1 MLNPPPSVLLMGFT
15 PDAMLFEIRMI
26 LRDVNFQLSV
36 RSDINHRIMQ
46 RFQEEGMGLSLSV
59 AAQAQLK
66 PPGDG
71 SEDA

>member
-1 MLNPPPSVLLMGFT
+1 
-15 PDAMLFEIRMI
+15 MI

-36 RSDINHRIMQ
+36 RSDINHRILQ
-46 RFQEEGMGLSLSV
+46 RFHEEGMGLSLSV

-66 PPGDG
+66 TPDDG

>member
-1 MLNPPPSVLLMGFT
+1 
-15 PDAMLFEIRMI
+15 MLFEIRMI

-36 RSDINHRIMQ
+36 RSDINHRILQ
-46 RFQEEGMGLSLSV
+46 RFQEEGMGLSLGV

-71 SEDA
+71 SDDA

>member
-1 MLNPPPSVLLMGFT
+1 MGFT

-26 LRDVNFQLSV
+26 LRDVNFQVSV

-46 RFQEEGMGLSLSV
+46 RFHEEGLLLSLSV

-66 PPGDG
+66 PGDDDA
-71 SEDA
+71 EDA